1 MILGG
6 TGFIGRK
13 LLEQLSSNDQHII
26 LLTRNKQKI
35 QPKIEQNKVKLLE
48 WDGKSIPSHTEISEI
63 DAVINLAGESIA
75 GGRWT
80 TDRKR
85 KIIDSRVNSTRAVIT
100 AIENKIISP
109 KVLLNAS
116 AIGYYGT
123 SENEVYNENSLKGSD
138 FLASVSS
145 AWEEEAMKAEEYGV
159 RTSVIRIGLV
169 LGKGGALAKMLLP
182 YHFYAGGSIG
192 SGRQWVSWIHI
203 NDLVNIFDFVL
214 NNESMNGPVNGTAP
228 NPVTMRQFHYLLGN
242 ALNKP
247 SWFNVPEYLLRFILG
262 EMAEM
267 LTKGQKVIPE
277 KLIKNEFKFQ
287 YKELE
292 TALKDIVN

>member
-1 MILGG
+1 M
-6 TGFIGRK
+6 
-13 LLEQLSSNDQHII
+13 
-26 LLTRNKQKI
+26 
-35 QPKIEQNKVKLLE
+35 
-48 WDGKSIPSHTEISEI
+48 
-63 DAVINLAGESIA
+63 
-75 GGRWT
+75 
-80 TDRKR
+80 
-85 KIIDSRVNSTRAVIT
+85 
-100 AIENKIISP
+100 
-109 KVLLNAS
+109 VLINAS

-123 SENEVYNENSLKGSD
+123 SENEMFNENSIKGSD
-138 FLASVSS
+138 FLAKVSV
-145 AWEEEAMKAEEYGV
+145 AWEEAAMKAEEYGV

-169 LGKGGALAKMLLP
+169 LGDGGALTKMLLP

-214 NNESMNGPVNGTAP
+214 NMENVNGPVNGTAP
-228 NPVTMRQFHYLLGN
+228 NPVTMRQFHYLLGK

-247 SWFNVPEYLLRFILG
+247 SWLNVPEFMLRFILG

-277 KLIKNEFKFQ
+277 KLLRTEFEFQ